1 MVLSCTVNR
10 KKETGRYE
18 NLKMEKWKLDQ
29 VTSYRWVTQQFF
41 TRKKI
46 SRLFL
51 LFVKRKQSI
60 ALSWRVFGHWVLITR
75 KHIINFVNLSFE
87 FLFFNNY
94 YSITC
99 EELHQTPHIVFHP
112 IYSQIPW
119 NHLGYA
125 PILQPFLG
133 AWISD
138 ATLLVLVT
146 EFLRMS
152 HCRDS
157 SLHMRQL
164 SLIFWKDEGD
174 QGWKWKLLHTPFLM
188 SANVVLLRSLRRLI
202 I

>member
-1 MVLSCTVNR
+1 MVLSCTVNQ

-41 TRKKI
+41 NRNQI

-60 ALSWRVFGHWVLITR
+60 ALSWRVFGYWVLITR

-87 FLFFNNY
+87 FLLFNNY

-112 IYSQIPW
+112 IYWYLETISATPPFCS
-119 NHLGYA
+119 HFSVLGYRMQHCLFWSLSSWGCRA
-125 PILQPFLG
+125 VEILAFT
-133 AWISD
+133 W
-138 ATLLVLVT
+138 
-146 EFLRMS
+146 
-152 HCRDS
+152 DS
-157 SLHMRQL
+157 SHLYSEKTRE
-164 SLIFWKDEGD
+164 IRDENENCFI
-174 QGWKWKLLHTPFLM
+174 LPF
-188 SANVVLLRSLRRLI
+188 
-202 I
+202 